1 MKTPISNSGVK
12 QQKDIL
18 SLLSEWHELL
28 RHAKSK
34 YSFRGRFDADEF
46 NRCIKGAYHYFVTP
60 DGRRENLTTEEIK
73 LYGVIYAYSQIPSG
87 YRSAER
93 LRFRASTYAALELAN
108 MICDPSYAG
117 DADEKITAFVF
128 NDTEG
133 LLRFEYNLND
143 GDLSD
148 FMRMAKAVNHMEAAE

>member
-60 DGRRENLTTEEIK
+60 DGRIAASGSDWMLNIETAAKK
-73 LYGVIYAYSQIPSG
+73 L
-87 YRSAER
+87 
-93 LRFRASTYAALELAN
+93 
-108 MICDPSYAG
+108 
-117 DADEKITAFVF
+117 
-128 NDTEG
+128 
-133 LLRFEYNLND
+133 
-143 GDLSD
+143 
-148 FMRMAKAVNHMEAAE
+148 